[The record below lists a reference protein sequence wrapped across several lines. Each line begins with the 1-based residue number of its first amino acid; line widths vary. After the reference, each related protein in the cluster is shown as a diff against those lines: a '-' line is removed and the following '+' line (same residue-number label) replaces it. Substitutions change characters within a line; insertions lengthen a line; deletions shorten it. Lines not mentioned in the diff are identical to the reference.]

1 MKDNERIWKIIEIV
15 LGVIGAAL
23 LVTILVL
30 RLMGKNV
37 TVFTY
42 MIVGVVILFLI
53 ADEFARSIRRKH
65 EKEQKKEVKNI
76 LISTGGS
83 EESDH
88 SGTEDPKTSLPKDAF
103 DFESE
108 SKKEHL

>member
-1 MKDNERIWKIIEIV
+1 MKDNERIWKIMEIV

-65 EKEQKKEVKNI
+65 EKEQKKEK
-76 LISTGGS
+76 
-83 EESDH
+83 SDH

>member
-1 MKDNERIWKIIEIV
+1 MKDNERIWKIMEIV

-65 EKEQKKEVKNI
+65 EKEQKKE
-76 LISTGGS
+76 
-83 EESDH
+83 ESDH
-88 SGTEDPKTSLPKDAF
+88 SGTEDPKTSLPNDAF